1 MNLSIRL
8 FGKVLSLTL
17 VIIFITFIYFINSLY
32 EKIEEERVF
41 KANSY
46 KMITKAEELRR
57 SSNYLTR
64 FARNY
69 VVTGDI
75 EYKDNYFKVLNI
87 RNAKDFRPKNYNRVY
102 WNILEPI
109 RSQKHP
115 ATKKKYALL
124 DEMKKLPYTSYQ
136 LEKLSESL
144 KNSDKLVNLEL
155 RAFNAIK
162 DNNQKLAIKLLH
174 SDEYKIAKNLIMLPI
189 DDFFISIYKEFKLHK
204 SKLNDEIDSIFSL
217 IFILVISGI
226 SVFFISLF
234 VLRKKVLIPIEYLS
248 SIIEKFNHGDKN
260 FKKIIHCDDEI
271 GLFTKQFFE
280 MKDQL
285 DVDFDKLRKL
295 SITDPLT
302 GIKNRRAFF
311 EVSENFFK
319 LANRKDLPLSLLI
332 LDIDLFKKVND
343 TYGHIIGDEIL
354 KFLVKQTN
362 HTLRDSDIFA
372 RYGGEEF
379 IILLPDT
386 NLNGA
391 IQVAEKIRKTIE
403 NTPYQGDVEVSITV
417 SLGVAQL
424 ENEKILNKLIKRA
437 DEALY
442 RAKEYG
448 RNRVEAS

>member
-8 FGKVLSLTL
+8 FGKILALTL
-17 VIIFITFIYFINSLY
+17 LIIFFVFIYFINTLHQTV
-32 EKIEEERVF
+32 EAKRAF
-41 KANSY
+41 RNNSY
-46 KMITKAEELRR
+46 QRILKADELRR
-57 SSNYLTR
+57 SSNFLTR
-64 FARNY
+64 FAKDY
-69 VVTGDI
+69 VITGDKQ
-75 EYKDNYFKVLNI
+75 YKENYFRVLNI
-87 RNAKDFRPKNYNRVY
+87 RNAKEYKPKNYQNIY
-102 WNILEPI
+102 WSLTEPT
-109 RSQKHP
+109 RSQRHP
-115 ATKKKYALL
+115 ITKNKVSLIQELKTLKFTKEQLSLL
-124 DEMKKLPYTSYQ
+124 N
-136 LEKLSESL
+136 LSL
-144 KNSDKLVNLEL
+144 NNSNELVNLEL
-155 RAFNAIK
+155 RAFNAMK
-162 DNNQKLAIKLLH
+162 DNNQKLAIKILY
-174 SDEYKIAKNLIMLPI
+174 STEYIEAKNSIMLPI
-189 DDFFISIYKEFKLHK
+189 DTFIESLYEEH
-204 SKLNDEIDSIFSL
+204 SKNLNILAQKIDSLFSL

-362 HTLRDSDIFA
+362 QTLRDSDIFA

-386 NLNGA
+386 DLNGA
-391 IQVAEKIRKTIE
+391 IQVAEKIRKAIE
-403 NTPYQGDVEVSITV
+403 STPYQGDVEVSITV

-424 ENEKILNKLIKRA
+424 QNEKILNKLIQRA